1 MDGAER
7 FTAMQKTWEILV
19 DGQPALEVIDT
30 FSGSYVIKSLRGND
44 RGQVLR
50 QLGKVPGNYFDASD
64 IEKIGRRMLGGA
76 QISVVE
82 K

>member
-1 MDGAER
+1 
-7 FTAMQKTWEILV
+7 MQKTWEILA

-30 FSGSYVIKSLRGND
+30 YSGSYVIKSLRGND
-44 RGQVLR
+44 RGQVLQ

-64 IEKIGRRMLGGA
+64 IEKIGRRMLGDVDLA
-76 QISVVE
+76 IVE